1 MKLSRQEFLSLSGVD
16 HETLDVWIAEEW
28 LIPGDSAAGV
38 SFSDI
43 DVARARLI
51 RDLRIDL
58 GVNDAGVG
66 VILNLLDQLHGLRR
80 TFKQMRELAETI
92 PSG

>member
-1 MKLSRQEFLSLSGVD
+1 MKLSKQEFLSSSGLGD
-16 HETLDVWIAEEW
+16 ETLNAWIEEEW
-28 LIPGDSAAGV
+28 LIPDSSSAGM

-51 RDLRIDL
+51 RDLTMDF

-66 VILNLLDQLHGLRR
+66 VILRLLDQLHGLRR
-80 TFKQMRELAETI
+80 TLMELRNTGRIISE
-92 PSG
+92 